1 MFEEVLHLKEVD
13 STHAML
19 QQMTERGEL
28 VCGRVLSADFQTG
41 GRGQGSNKWHSKAGQ
56 NILMSLCWCPVALS
70 ASRQFG
76 ISVAVSMAV
85 VKMLNQNKIPE
96 LRIKWPNDIWSGE
109 RKLAGLLVSN
119 TVSGNM
125 IAQSIVSI
133 GLNVNEA
140 EFPAELPNPVS
151 MRMISGLE
159 YDRMMLMRSLLELIR
174 EHLGLLDRGNI
185 DALKEEFRVHLLGLG
200 QKRVFSVAGMI
211 TTCVIEG
218 VDEYGRL
225 RLIHHD
231 GRTSAYDMSEIKMI
245 Q

>member
-1 MFEEVLHLKEVD
+1 MFDEVLHLEVVE

-41 GRGQGSNKWHSKAGQ
+41 GRGQGSNSWHSKYGQ
-56 NILMSLCWCPVALS
+56 NILMSLCWCPAALS

-85 VKMLNQNKIPE
+85 VKMLKQHKIPE
-96 LRIKWPNDIWSGE
+96 VRIKWPNDIWSGD

-119 TVSGNM
+119 TISGNM
-125 IAQSIVSI
+125 IAQSIVSL
-133 GLNVNEA
+133 GLNVNEP

-151 MRMISGLE
+151 MRMLSGLE
-159 YDRMMLMRSLLELIR
+159 YDCMMLMRSLLELIR

-185 DALKEEFRVHLLGLG
+185 DALEEEFRLNLLGLG
-200 QKRVFSVAGMI
+200 QKRVFSVAGII
-211 TTCVIEG
+211 TTCMIEG

-225 RLIHHD
+225 RLMHHD
-231 GRTSAYDMSEIKMI
+231 GTISAYDMSEIKML